1 MKRTA
6 TVLVLLAWPTAL
18 LADSPESPAKESSK
32 VSPHISAMIKAELP
46 GYKSQ
51 TDPPSLELRR
61 DEPAST
67 VGHDPE
73 VLELEKITVRER
85 KPQKIEPLDILVD
98 AGRRKKLAL
107 DFKNSLKGLDAL
119 LNGFSI
125 PILSPSM
132 AERGRVYRQ
141 RQQLDELNRIGS
153 AVREADPKA
162 AADLKKSAADA
173 QRAINQQ
180 NRPAGDD

>member
-1 MKRTA
+1 
-6 TVLVLLAWPTAL
+6 
-18 LADSPESPAKESSK
+18 
-32 VSPHISAMIKAELP
+32 MIKAELP

-67 VGHDPE
+67 VGRDPE
-73 VLELEKITVRER
+73 VLELKKITVRER

-125 PILSPSM
+125 PILSASM

-153 AVREADPKA
+153 AVRESDPKA
-162 AADLKKSAADA
+162 ADDLKKSTTDA